1 MESKRSSLPCP
12 MIIGERSSKR
22 TDLRDAGAASIRAR
36 QPFSMNPKPPSE
48 DDRREGI
55 GHGRVPAGGMKVR

>member
-36 QPFSMNPKPPSE
+36 QPFSTNPRPPSE
-48 DDRREGI
+48 DDRREGV
-55 GHGRVPAGGMKVR
+55 GRGTVPRGGTKVR

>member
-1 MESKRSSLPCP
+1 

-36 QPFSMNPKPPSE
+36 QPFSMNPKPLTE
-48 DDRREGI
+48 DDRREGV